1 MCGIHWSGHDTD
13 LLPLSE
19 GLCLLLHQT
28 LPGTAAEMCFVHQ
41 VIFLP
46 PEYAAR
52 LYFLTSLTVKFGS
65 VTEF

>member
-1 MCGIHWSGHDTD
+1 MTLD
-13 LLPLSE
+13 LLPVSE
-19 GLCLLLHQT
+19 GLCLLLLQT
-28 LPGTAAEMCFVHQ
+28 LPGTAVFTYESRAEMCFVHQ

-52 LYFLTSLTVKFGS
+52 LYFLTSLIVRFGS